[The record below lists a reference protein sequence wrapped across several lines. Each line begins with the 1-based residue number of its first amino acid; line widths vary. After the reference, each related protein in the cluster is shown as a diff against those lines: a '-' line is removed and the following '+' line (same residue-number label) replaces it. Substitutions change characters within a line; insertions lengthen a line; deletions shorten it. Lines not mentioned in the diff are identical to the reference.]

1 MTPMTNAERV
11 VRILVNRHGRLYSE
25 VLGLDLRPGSASV
38 LFQWLC
44 ASLLLGG
51 RIRATAAQQAAEALL
66 RQSWTTAERMA
77 ASTWEERTRLLNRS
91 GYARYDESTSRR
103 LGDMAQM
110 LLDRYGGDLCN
121 LREAAHRAPQ
131 EERRLLKEFKGVG
144 DVRVDIFFR
153 EVQLV
158 WDELYPF
165 ADRRAVHA
173 ASDLGLGN
181 DAETLAH
188 LVDPPEF
195 ARLVAALVRCD
206 LGKHAAEILAEADV
220 TRTEAG

>member
-1 MTPMTNAERV
+1 MTRVERV
-11 VRILVNRHGRLYSE
+11 VQVLLKRHGRLYSE
-25 VLGLDLRPGSASV
+25 ALGLDLRPGSASV

-66 RQSWTTAERMA
+66 RQGWTTAERMA

-103 LGDMAQM
+103 LGDMAQL

-121 LREAAHRAPQ
+121 LREAAHRDPQ
-131 EERRLLKEFKGVG
+131 EERSLLKEFKGIG

-165 ADRRAVHA
+165 ADRRALHA
-173 ASDLGLGN
+173 ASDLGLGS
-181 DAETLAH
+181 DAQTLAR

-195 ARLVAALVRCD
+195 AGLVAALVRCE
-206 LGKHAAEILAEADV
+206 LGKHAAGILAEADV
-220 TRTEAG
+220 TRTGAG